1 MTKENIGDATSYPPS
16 WRKCPDCEEWFP
28 IDIILEMEEFEG
40 NDPFWGEEED
50 LEEIPTKVTQDE
62 TRRRT

>member
-1 MTKENIGDATSYPPS
+1 MSCPHCGTQLENFNRQEGG
-16 WRKCPDCEEWFP
+16 WCPECEEWFP

-50 LEEIPTKVTQDE
+50 LEEIST
-62 TRRRT
+62 